1 MKDTSL
7 RSILPL
13 APYLALSRELA
24 ELIVPVRPRAD
35 FRAQLYHSLV
45 AQARQRP
52 ANAALLPLPELE
64 PAAGIPTRFARWVI
78 TAPAQDRRWVWGAA
92 AVGSAVSLAGLVT
105 YVWRRRGSRAA

>member
-1 MKDTSL
+1 MKDTS
-7 RSILPL
+7 RSTLPL
-13 APYLALSRELA
+13 APYLALSRELS

-35 FRAQLYHSLV
+35 FQAQLYRSLTD
-45 AQARQRP
+45 QARQRP
-52 ANAALLPLPELE
+52 ANVALLPLPEIE
-64 PAAGIPTRFARWVI
+64 PAAGISTRFARWVV